1 MPAKRKFYRSEA
13 GNITVVDM
21 SGNNLLIF
29 IDEKSYLV
37 ANPSKPV
44 PWDRENL
51 GEVEI
56 KQEDTPEDILNRITE
71 NSK

>member
-1 MPAKRKFYRSEA
+1 MKRKFYRSEA

-21 SGNNLLIF
+21 AGNNLLIF

-37 ANPSKPV
+37 ENPSKPV
-44 PWDRENL
+44 TWNREKI

-56 KQEDTPEDILNRITE
+56 KQEDTPEKILNRITE
-71 NSK
+71 NLK